1 MSNKNHKKKILIVIL
16 LFTIAFLPRL
26 ICLIQLNE
34 SFISDMLVLDS
45 ADYDKWAMDIARGDW
60 TGKGVFYGMPFYPY
74 FLGVVD
80 FLFGHFLF
88 AARLTQILIGSVNC
102 LLLYWLAK
110 RVFGNAVGMI
120 AFLACAFFQLFIFY
134 DNMIISTPLIVFS
147 YLVILNLIFSLDK
160 KPTVLKM
167 CLIGISI
174 GISCLM
180 AANILMFVPILILWI
195 FFWLF
200 KTDRKKAVGYS
211 SVFLIAVS
219 LAILPVTLRNYLVSK
234 DFVLITAHGGL
245 NFYLGNNPLADG
257 ANVNLPF
264 LSSGSKDMIIDSV
277 AFAERSVGRDLKA
290 SEISKFWFNKGTE
303 FIKDNPA
310 KFFGLVFRKLRLF
323 LMGYEMSD
331 IFLVSF
337 YASHMPLIKFFGY
350 LPFKFSLIFPLGILG
365 IIISVGEVRKRRF
378 LSVCYLFLASY
389 VFGTMLFL
397 VHTRYKLPI
406 VPIMLMFS
414 AYLVVYLFENIKKG
428 KYNSIIIYIVSLI
441 ILYPVLNNKS
451 LYREYEPN
459 LAASCVFLGDHLL
472 SKGSVDAAIEEFK
485 KATKL
490 EPRRAEAYN
499 MLGLGYLKKGD
510 LRNAEKELNKAIEL
524 KPALVPAYNNLGEVY
539 IENDNPQKALR
550 YFEKSL
556 SLDPSQTPLHQLIR
570 NLKADLRE
578 VK

>member
-1 MSNKNHKKKILIVIL
+1 MVDKNLKKKILILTL
-16 LFTIAFLPRL
+16 LFVIAFLPRL
-26 ICLIQLNE
+26 ICLIQLNK

-60 TGKGVFYGMPFYPY
+60 TGKSVFYGMPFYPY
-74 FLGVVD
+74 FLGVVY

-110 RVFGNAVGMI
+110 RIFGNAVGI
-120 AFLACAFFQLFIFY
+120 VAFLACALFELLIFY
-134 DNMIISTPLIVFS
+134 DNMIISTSLITFS
-147 YLVILNLIFSLDK
+147 YLIILNLIFSFDK

-167 CLIGISI
+167 CLIGISV
-174 GISCLM
+174 GTSCLM
-180 AANILMFVPILILWI
+180 AANILMFVLVFIFWI
-195 FFWLF
+195 SFWLF
-200 KTDRKKAVGYS
+200 KTDKKKAIGYS

-257 ANVNLPF
+257 ANVDLPF

-277 AFAERSVGRDLKA
+277 AFAERSVGKDLKA
-290 SEISKFWFNKGTE
+290 SEVSRFWFNKGTE

-310 KFFGLVFRKLRLF
+310 KFFGLIFRKLRLF

-337 YASHMPLIKFFGY
+337 YSSHMPFIKFFGY
-350 LPFKFSLIFPLGILG
+350 LPFKFNLIFPLGILG
-365 IIISVGEVRKRRF
+365 LIISAGELRKRRF

-389 VFGTMLFL
+389 IFSTIFFL

-406 VPIMLMFS
+406 APIMLIFS
-414 AYLVVYLFENIKKG
+414 AYFVVYLFENTKKG
-428 KYNSIIIYIVSLI
+428 KYNSVIVCIVGLA
-441 ILYPVLNNKS
+441 ILYPVLNNKR
-451 LYREYEPN
+451 LYNEYKPN

-499 MLGLGYLKKGD
+499 MLGLGYLTKGD
-510 LRNAEKELNKAIEL
+510 MENAEKELKKAIEL
-524 KPALVPAYNNLGEVY
+524 KPSLVPAYNNLGEVY
-539 IENDNPQKALR
+539 INSGKPQKALK

-556 SLDPSQTPLHQLIR
+556 WLDPSQASLNQLIR
-570 NLKADLRE
+570 DLKAD
-578 VK
+578 VKGAE